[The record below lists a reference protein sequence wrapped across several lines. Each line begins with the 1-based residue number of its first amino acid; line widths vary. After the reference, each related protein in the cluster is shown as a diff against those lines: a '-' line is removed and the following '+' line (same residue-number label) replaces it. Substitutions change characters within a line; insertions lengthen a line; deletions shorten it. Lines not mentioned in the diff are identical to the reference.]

1 MKAHSTKLCKGYLS
15 VKKSIDNR
23 VAPVDRFVLHTKCV
37 FVCLF
42 VCFLCFRAFA
52 IVVVTFRFDFE
63 YDFEISSLFI
73 TQL

>member
-37 FVCLF
+37 FVCY
-42 VCFLCFRAFA
+42 VS
-52 IVVVTFRFDFE
+52 VP
-63 YDFEISSLFI
+63 SPS
-73 TQL
+73 